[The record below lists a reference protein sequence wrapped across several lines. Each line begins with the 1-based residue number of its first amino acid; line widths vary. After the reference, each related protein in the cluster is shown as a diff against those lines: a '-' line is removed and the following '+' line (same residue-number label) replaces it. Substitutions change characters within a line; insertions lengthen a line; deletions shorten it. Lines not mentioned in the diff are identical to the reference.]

1 MNRVYISYG
10 SNMGDRYA
18 NIDTALNMIKS
29 SGFNIIKN
37 SKLYKTDPYGFTD
50 QPEFVNGAAEIETDM
65 DCRSVLYKLLD
76 IESKMGRVRKFK
88 WGPRV
93 IDLDIIFFNNQIIN
107 EKDLV
112 VPHPDMQNRFFVL
125 KPLYEIAP
133 DFIHPVLN
141 ISISEMLKSLEGV
154 K

>member
-1 MNRVYISYG
+1 MSRVYISYG

-18 NIDTALNMIKS
+18 NIDTALNFIKN
-29 SGFNIIKN
+29 SGLNIKKN
-37 SKLYKTDPYGFTD
+37 SKLYKTEPYGYRD
-50 QPEFVNGAAEIETDM
+50 QAEFINGAAEIETDL
-65 DCRSVLYKLLD
+65 DCRSVLSKLLD
-76 IESKMGRVRKFK
+76 IENKMGRIRKFK

-93 IDLDIIFFNNQIIN
+93 IDLDIIFFNDQIIN

-125 KPLYEIAP
+125 KPLNEIAP
-133 DFIHPVLN
+133 DVIHPVLK
-141 ISISEMLKSLEGV
+141 ISVSEMLKNLEGV